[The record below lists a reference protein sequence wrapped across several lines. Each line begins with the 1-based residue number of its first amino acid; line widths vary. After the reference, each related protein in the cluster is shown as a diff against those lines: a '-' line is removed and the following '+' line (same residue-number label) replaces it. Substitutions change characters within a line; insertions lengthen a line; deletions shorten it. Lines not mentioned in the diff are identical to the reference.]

1 MDSLASDQVGFRD
14 VDSESLQL
22 MSVRLVLLGW
32 HKSKDSDRD
41 CPDPRTAVAVAK
53 RPARMQRRARHQ
65 PHFHITSKEFQE

>member
-1 MDSLASDQVGFRD
+1 MDELLKHLQNQWIELVKDMDSLTSDQAGFCD

-41 CPDPRTAVAVAK
+41 
-53 RPARMQRRARHQ
+53 
-65 PHFHITSKEFQE
+65 

>member
-1 MDSLASDQVGFRD
+1 MDELLKHLQNQWIELVKDMDSLASDQAGFGD

-41 CPDPRTAVAVAK
+41 
-53 RPARMQRRARHQ
+53 
-65 PHFHITSKEFQE
+65 

>member
-1 MDSLASDQVGFRD
+1 MDELLKHLQNQWIELVKDMDSLASDQVSFRD

-41 CPDPRTAVAVAK
+41 
-53 RPARMQRRARHQ
+53 
-65 PHFHITSKEFQE
+65 